1 MRKAHKL
8 YNCIQDIIEKLRE
21 FSYILFLVIGLMVYI
36 ILLRYNE
43 SIFDF
48 VNIDNIINL
57 SGIFAG
63 FIFTTFGIVMS
74 LPDNKFTELMKSSGY
89 MLIIYRTLLMGI
101 VFFGLSMVFGL
112 FTDIRK
118 LIVLFFFIGLSETIL
133 TIYYFYKLVT
143 LTMKS
148 QWF

>member
-8 YNCIQDIIEKLRE
+8 YNCIQDFIEKLRE

-148 QWF
+148 Q

>member
-148 QWF
+148 Q

>member
-1 MRKAHKL
+1 MRKTHKL

-21 FSYILFLVIGLMVYI
+21 FSYILFLVIGFIVYI

-89 MLIIYRTLLMGI
+89 MLIIYRTLLTGI

-112 FTDIRK
+112 FTDITK

-148 QWF
+148 QWL